1 MPKDEKKKR
10 RKDKKHKK
18 GEKEKKKERGRKK
31 EKKRRKRREKERALT
46 ARTADRHDLYQRS
59 VQDADVDVAL
69 LDRVFRK
76 ENGRRPL
83 TLREDFCGTALIAA
97 TWVRSHRE
105 RTALGVDLDEATLS
119 WGREHNLLPLGDAAS
134 RVRLVRRN
142 VLDVTQPRVDVVC
155 AFNFSYCVFHER
167 GDLLRYFRAARRSL
181 VPEGCFV
188 LDNHAG
194 PDTLVPTEDDR
205 DVDGFSYVWEQLP
218 TDGLTHRAERRI
230 HFRFPDGSEL
240 RDAFRYD
247 WRIWSLVELRD
258 VARDAGFR
266 RTDVYLEHFDEDG
279 EPTTGLRRSTRFEHE
294 DSWTPYLVCW
304 R

>member
-1 MPKDEKKKR
+1 MPRDEKK
-10 RKDKKHKK
+10 RK
-18 GEKEKKKERGRKK
+18 KEKKKEKREKRRRADGKDRKK
-31 EKKRRKRREKERALT
+31 DKKRRKARKRTLT

-69 LDRVFRK
+69 VDRVFRK
-76 ENGRRPL
+76 ENGRAPL
-83 TLREDFCGTALIAA
+83 SLREDFCGTALIAA
-97 TWVRSHRE
+97 TWVKSHRK
-105 RTALGVDLDEATLS
+105 RTALGVDLDAATLE
-119 WGREHNLLPLGDAAS
+119 WGRRNNLLPLGEAAQ

-142 VLDVTQPRVDVVC
+142 VLDVTTPKVDAVC
-155 AFNFSYCVFHER
+155 AYNFSYCVFHER
-167 GDLLRYFRAARRSL
+167 GDLLRYFRAVRRSL
-181 VPEGCFV
+181 VPEGCFL

-205 DVDGFSYVWEQLP
+205 EMDGFTYVWEQRP
-218 TDGLTHRAERRI
+218 VDGLTHRGERRI

-266 RTDVYLEHFDEDG
+266 RTDVYLEHFDEEG
-279 EPTTGLRRSTRFEHE
+279 EPTTGLRRARRFEHE